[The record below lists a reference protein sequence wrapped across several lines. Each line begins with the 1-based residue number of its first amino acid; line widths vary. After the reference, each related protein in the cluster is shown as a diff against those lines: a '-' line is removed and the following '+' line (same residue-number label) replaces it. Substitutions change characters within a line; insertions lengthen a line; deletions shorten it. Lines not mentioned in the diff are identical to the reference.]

1 MGAIGEPAADGSQP
15 RLGAEACTEEGD
27 GDGGGDE
34 ASPSTWSKMAYSAGE
49 PGDAT
54 FRFFLDLV
62 IIGEMTGLLRM
73 GSACARA
80 GPSTLAI
87 AATALGAASAEPL
100 DERA

>member
-1 MGAIGEPAADGSQP
+1 M
-15 RLGAEACTEEGD
+15 LGTEVGTEEGD

-34 ASPSTWSKMAYSAGE
+34 AGPSTCLKMANSAGE

-73 GSACARA
+73 GSACACA
-80 GPSTLAI
+80 GPSTLVV

-100 DERA
+100 DERTCCCCSCT